1 MCEHKTVLAI
11 YQDKPHTKYNI
22 SHFRCPR
29 CGKKETY
36 SFGVNIIYDHN
47 EVKEER
53 MKHKH
58 KLEHII
64 IERETLLEEKWTCLV
79 HKCKTCG
86 LVTKPN
92 GMIQPVL
99 KEVKDE

>member
-1 MCEHKTVLAI
+1 
-11 YQDKPHTKYNI
+11 
-22 SHFRCPR
+22 
-29 CGKKETY
+29 
-36 SFGVNIIYDHN
+36 
-47 EVKEER
+47 

-58 KLEHII
+58 KWEHII